1 MNKTLLITIGSLVA
15 AVILIIA
22 LVIGQYSSAVAYGA
36 KTEADIKATYANNQN
51 ILGQYSTKIGE
62 MAQVPAMQRNDL
74 TKLLESAFSA
84 RYGDNGSQA
93 TLQFIK
99 EAYPGTLSNK
109 LYENLQAEMA
119 SGRTEFQNNQ
129 TRLIDQKAKYETNL
143 AYVFK
148 GFWLRTAGYP
158 KINMDDY
165 KVIVST
171 QARKAFETG
180 IDDGIKL
187 PGAGK

>member
-1 MNKTLLITIGSLVA
+1 MNKTLITIGSLVA
-15 AVILIIA
+15 AVVLVVA
-22 LVIGQYSSAVAYGA
+22 LAIGQYAGAVAYGA

-93 TLQFIK
+93 AFQFIK

-119 SGRTEFQNNQ
+119 AGRTEFQNNQ

-165 KVIVST
+165 KVVVST

-180 IDDGIKL
+180 VDDGIKL
-187 PGAGK
+187 SGAQ